1 MTAAST
7 AAADAADPGLQAQ
20 RTVLAWRRTAVA
32 VMANA
37 VLLLHAALDSGRR
50 PATLAPLA
58 AVVAL
63 TVAALVC
70 VRRGQTLSRHPDG
83 GPQDARANLAITVAV
98 AFVACTVAALA
109 VCSWIE

>member
-1 MTAAST
+1 VTAGST
-7 AAADAADPGLQAQ
+7 ETADAADPGLQAE

-37 VLLLHAALDSGRR
+37 LLLLHAALGSGWR

-63 TVAALVC
+63 TVAAAVC
-70 VRRGQTLSRHPDG
+70 VRRGRVLSTEPGG
-83 GPQDARANLAITVAV
+83 GPRDAGANLALT
-98 AFVACTVAALA
+98 LA
-109 VCSWIE
+109 VTGVAGTAGALVVFSWFE